1 MGTSTLLS
9 NSMLDIFSYLE
20 SKGVQIIRDDGSEL
34 ACYCPFHNNLDTPA
48 FYVNKK
54 TGLWICFNPSCG
66 KTGSVRDL
74 MEFFG
79 DHGKFVRD
87 YSIDEIDLNLSFI
100 DKENKEDHSW
110 ELVLE
115 EIAVHLPEESYKL
128 QYLLDRSFKIET
140 LEHFGVAF
148 SQAKKRIVIPARD
161 ERHLVVGFIGRTI
174 DPEVQP
180 KYLYSKGFPRKD
192 ILFNLNNAKR
202 YDSCIVV
209 EGSLDAMKIH
219 QAGFPNVVASLG
231 ASITKQHIEKLN
243 KYFDKIIIFSD
254 NDIAGFSMRD
264 IIINGLYHKD
274 LKIVQFEDPD
284 IKDPGD
290 MNDEQIASHINNS
303 IDFFTWSFDN
313 VLSY

>member
-1 MGTSTLLS
+1 
-9 NSMLDIFSYLE
+9 MLDIFSYLE

-115 EIAVHLPEESYKL
+115 DIAVNLPEGSYKL
-128 QYLLDRSFKIET
+128 QYLLDRSFTIET

-161 ERHLVVGFIGRTI
+161 ERHLVVGFIGRTV
-174 DPEVQP
+174 DPDVQP

-254 NDIAGFSMRD
+254 NDTAGFSMRD

-274 LKIVQFEDPD
+274 LKIVEFEDPD

>member
-1 MGTSTLLS
+1 
-9 NSMLDIFSYLE
+9 MLDIFSYLE

>member
-1 MGTSTLLS
+1 
-9 NSMLDIFSYLE
+9 MLDIFSYLE

-115 EIAVHLPEESYKL
+115 DIAVNLPEESYKL
-128 QYLLDRSFKIET
+128 QYLLDRSFTIET

-161 ERHLVVGFIGRTI
+161 ERHLVVGFIGRTV
-174 DPEVQP
+174 DPDVQP

-219 QAGFPNVVASLG
+219 QSGFPNVVASLG

-254 NDIAGFSMRD
+254 NDTAGFSMRD

-274 LKIVQFEDPD
+274 LKIVEFEDPD

>member
-1 MGTSTLLS
+1 
-9 NSMLDIFSYLE
+9 MLDIFSYLE

-128 QYLLDRSFKIET
+128 QYLLDRSFTIET

>member
-115 EIAVHLPEESYKL
+115 DIAVNLPEGSYKL
-128 QYLLDRSFKIET
+128 QYLLDRSFTIET

-161 ERHLVVGFIGRTI
+161 ERHLVVGFIGRTV
-174 DPEVQP
+174 DPDVQP

-254 NDIAGFSMRD
+254 NDTAGFSMRD

-274 LKIVQFEDPD
+274 LKIVEFEDPD

>member
-1 MGTSTLLS
+1 
-9 NSMLDIFSYLE
+9 
-20 SKGVQIIRDDGSEL
+20 
-34 ACYCPFHNNLDTPA
+34 
-48 FYVNKK
+48 
-54 TGLWICFNPSCG
+54 
-66 KTGSVRDL
+66 

-128 QYLLDRSFKIET
+128 QYLLDRSFTIET